1 MAIDPQEFN
10 WRLDA
15 IVETFEAAKTT
26 TLAAQLP
33 ATVSVWKGPPREE
46 AASGKF
52 AVFICRRGTPSVVY
66 DMGTHTAT
74 VTMTVDVS
82 AMSYSVADSDLF
94 EGYIAIFS
102 ANIVSLLFSLLKRSG
117 TDGWYK
123 GIWRG
128 SAAVNERKDEE
139 QQTTEL
145 ELHVFDV
152 TFEVTY

>member
-15 IVETFEAAKTT
+15 IVDTFAAAETT

-33 ATVSVWKGPPREE
+33 APVKSFKGPYRKEPN
-46 AASGKF
+46 AGKF
-52 AVFICRRGTPSVVY
+52 AVFISRRGMPEIVY

-74 VTMTVDVS
+74 VKMSLDIAAV
-82 AMSYSVADSDLF
+82 SYSLADSDEY
-94 EGYIAIFS
+94 EGHIAVFA
-102 ANIVSLLFSLLKRSG
+102 ANVASVLFSLLKRSG

-123 GIWRG
+123 GIWRD
-128 SAAVNERKDEE
+128 SDAIRWRDED
-139 QQTTEL
+139 QQTLEMEL
-145 ELHVFDV
+145 FEFDV